1 MAHFFEII
9 FLHHYMDITNFICN
23 GQRVFDAIVEGKKV
37 MLEVKTS
44 KNELILIPWDDVVIQ
59 VDAVKDMNLI
69 NRSYLIV
76 LHYVRNCK
84 RSYLY

>member
-1 MAHFFEII
+1 
-9 FLHHYMDITNFICN
+9 
-23 GQRVFDAIVEGKKV
+23 

-76 LHYVRNCK
+76 LHYVRNLK
-84 RSYLY
+84 ISYLY

>member
-1 MAHFFEII
+1 MN
-9 FLHHYMDITNFICN
+9 LRKNLDTTN

-69 NRSYLIV
+69 
-76 LHYVRNCK
+76 K
-84 RSYLY
+84 